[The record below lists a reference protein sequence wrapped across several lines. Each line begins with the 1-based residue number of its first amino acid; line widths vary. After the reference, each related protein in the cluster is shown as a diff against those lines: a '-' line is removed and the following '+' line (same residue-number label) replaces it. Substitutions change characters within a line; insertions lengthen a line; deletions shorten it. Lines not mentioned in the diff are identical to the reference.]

1 MTRKGSDRMLATNE
15 EMQRM
20 DLRAVEE
27 GHVSMVQLMK
37 QAADALFE
45 ALCPG
50 LRHLYNHLRKSK
62 TSNRLYLSMI

>member
-27 GHVSMVQLMK
+27 GACVDGP
-37 QAADALFE
+37 ADE
-45 ALCPG
+45 AGGGC
-50 LRHLYNHLRKSK
+50 
-62 TSNRLYLSMI
+62 IV